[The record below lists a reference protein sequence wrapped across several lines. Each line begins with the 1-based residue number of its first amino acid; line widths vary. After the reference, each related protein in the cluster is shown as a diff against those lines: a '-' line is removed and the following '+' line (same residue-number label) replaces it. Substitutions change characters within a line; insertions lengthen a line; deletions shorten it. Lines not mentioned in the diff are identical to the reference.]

1 MGAPAP
7 LPQLSRS
14 GGVLRLQARALEHER
29 FGAAATA
36 VVTEMA
42 QLLRC
47 DRVSVGFHHQGRVR
61 VAALS
66 HGGDIQQQQQLVRCL
81 AAAMHEALDQHN
93 LIVHP
98 MPRNSAPGLTLAH
111 AELARHN
118 GRLPICTVPII
129 SRGRLFGAFLL
140 ERREGIDLHT
150 LETAKDAASFIGP
163 LLELKH
169 RLNQPVG
176 GRIADAVAP
185 PGRRIGPV
193 GPLGP
198 LGPLWP
204 LGPLML
210 RTPALVAAGCA
221 VLLVALAFWP
231 TTLRVVAPARVE
243 GAGQR
248 VVAAPVD
255 GFVHSVAVRPG
266 EVVKAGQLLLRL
278 EDRDLAL
285 ERDKWAAEASQL
297 DKVYRE
303 ALTQDE
309 AATIVVA
316 RSKFEQAQAQLN
328 LVQRQIERTRITA
341 PLDGVVLSGDWSQAV
356 GSPVKRGQ
364 ELMTVAPDQRF
375 RIVAEVDEQDIARLQ
390 VGQQAQVMFGALV
403 GHSVPLTVQRIA
415 PVATALEQGNVFEV
429 DALPAD
435 AASAAGGS
443 SATPALRPGL
453 RGVVR
458 IDIEPSTLGAVY
470 WQRASHWLQR
480 TSWRLLG

>member
-1 MGAPAP
+1 
-7 LPQLSRS
+7 
-14 GGVLRLQARALEHER
+14 VLRLQARALEHER

-66 HGGDIQQQQQLVRCL
+66 HGGDIQQQQNLVRNL

-93 LIVHP
+93 FVIHP
-98 MPRNSAPGLTLAH
+98 LPRNSAPGLTLAH

-118 GRLPICTVPII
+118 GRLPICTVPIA

-150 LETAKDAASFIGP
+150 LEAAKDAASFIGP

-176 GRIADAVAP
+176 GRLADAVAP
-185 PGRRIGPV
+185 PGRRIGPLV
-193 GPLGP
+193 V
-198 LGPLWP
+198 
-204 LGPLML
+204 
-210 RTPALVAAGCA
+210 RTPALAFGTLALAAVVA
-221 VLLVALAFWP
+221 AFWP
-231 TTLRVVAPARVE
+231 TTLRVLAPARVE

-248 VVAAPVD
+248 VIAAPVD
-255 GFVHSVAVRPG
+255 GFVQSVVVRPG
-266 EVVKAGQLLLRL
+266 ELVKAGQLLLTL

-297 DKVYRE
+297 DKLYRE

-309 AATIVVA
+309 AAQIVIA
-316 RSKFEQAQAQLN
+316 RSKFEQAQAQLQ
-328 LVQRQIERTRITA
+328 LLQRQIARARITA
-341 PLDGVVLSGDWSQAV
+341 PMDGVVLTGDLSQAV

-364 ELMTVAPDQRF
+364 ELMTLAPDQRF
-375 RIVAEVDEQDIARLQ
+375 RIVAEVDEQDVAQLQ
-390 VGQQAQVMFGALV
+390 PGQQARVMFGALV
-403 GHSVPLTVQRIA
+403 GRSVALQVQHIA
-415 PVATALEQGNVFEV
+415 PVATALEHGNVFEV
-429 DALPAD
+429 DALPLQDTLPDTQAGSPAT
-435 AASAAGGS
+435 AAPGLGS
-443 SATPALRPGL
+443 GLRPGL
-453 RGVVR
+453 RGVMR
-458 IDIEPSTLGAVY
+458 IDIEPSTLGAVW

-480 TSWRLLG
+480 TSWRWLG